1 MFASIVKAQR
11 WFEGSCAGAGY
22 TLDLFLRAAGHMLHL
37 GRKRRE
43 TLDQLALCTL
53 GSLPVVFI
61 TALFTGM
68 IVSLQTGQV
77 LRDYGQESTLGYV
90 VTVGM
95 CREMGPVFTCL
106 TLAGLVGSTYA
117 AEIGTMKVSEEVDA
131 LEVMSIDPV
140 YFLVMPRLIALAAAT
155 VVLVIFAD
163 LIGIVGGAL
172 VARASF
178 DVDLETFFQNGRSAL
193 KLKDMYGG
201 LFKSLIFGIT
211 IAVVACAQGLRAEG
225 GPAGVGRA
233 TLRSVVI
240 SFMLILVFDYLL
252 TWVIWSVLA

>member
-1 MFASIVKAQR
+1 MLAAIAKAQR
-11 WFEGSCAGAGY
+11 WFENSCLGAGY
-22 TLDLFLRAAGHMLHL
+22 TLDLLVRAAGRIVLL

-43 TLDQLALCTL
+43 TMQQLTLCAL

-77 LRDYGQESTLGYV
+77 LRDFGQESSLGYIV
-90 VTVGM
+90 AIGM

-106 TLAGLVGSTYA
+106 SLAGLVGSTYA

-140 YFLVMPRLIALAAAT
+140 YYLVMPRLIALSLAAVALT
-155 VVLVIFAD
+155 VYANV
-163 LIGIVGGAL
+163 IGIAGGAI
-172 VARASF
+172 VARANF
-178 DVDLETFFQNGRSAL
+178 DVDLEIFMKNGRDAL
-193 KLKDMYGG
+193 KMKDVYGG
-201 LFKSLIFGIT
+201 LFKSFLFGTT
-211 IAVVACAQGLRAEG
+211 IAIVACAQGLRADG

-252 TWVIWSVLA
+252 TWMIW

>member
-1 MFASIVKAQR
+1 MFATILKAQK
-11 WFEGSCAGAGY
+11 WFENSCSGAGY
-22 TLDLFLRAAGHMLHL
+22 TLDLFLRAVSQVGVL
-37 GRKRRE
+37 GRKRQE
-43 TLDQLALCTL
+43 TLGQLALCTL

-77 LRDYGQESTLGYV
+77 LRDFGQENTLGYI

-155 VVLVIFAD
+155 VALTIFAD
-163 LIGIVGGAL
+163 VIGILGGAL

-178 DVDLETFFQNGRSAL
+178 DVDLESFFQNGRSAL

-201 LFKSLIFGIT
+201 LFKSLVFGTT
-211 IAVVACAQGLRAEG
+211 IAAVACAQGLRAEG

-240 SFMLILVFDYLL
+240 SFMLILVFDYVL
-252 TWVIWSVLA
+252 TWLIWTLLG

>member
-1 MFASIVKAQR
+1 MISLIVSAQR
-11 WFEGSCAGAGY
+11 WFENSCAGAGY
-22 TLDLFLRAAGHMLHL
+22 TLDLFLRALRSILLL

-43 TLDQLALCTL
+43 TMQQLALCTL

-77 LRDYGQESTLGYV
+77 LRDFGQESSLGYI
-90 VTVGM
+90 VTIGM

-106 TLAGLVGSTYA
+106 SLAGLVGSTYA
-117 AEIGTMKVSEEVDA
+117 AEIGSMKVSEEVDA

-140 YFLVMPRLIALAAAT
+140 YYLVLPRLLALAFAS
-155 VVLVIFAD
+155 VVLTIYAD
-163 LIGIVGGAL
+163 VIGIAGGAL
-172 VARASF
+172 VARATF
-178 DVDLETFFQNGRSAL
+178 DVDLEVFIKNGRDAL
-193 KLKDMYGG
+193 KMKDVYGG
-201 LFKSLIFGIT
+201 LLKSLVFGTT
-211 IAVVACAQGLRAEG
+211 IAVVACAQGLRADG

-240 SFMLILVFDYLL
+240 SFILILVFGYLL
-252 TWVIWSVLA
+252 TWMIW

>member
-1 MFASIVKAQR
+1 MFAAIVKAQR
-11 WFEGSCAGAGY
+11 WFENSCAGAGY
-22 TLDLFLRAAGHMLHL
+22 TLDLFLRAAGQIPLL
-37 GRKRRE
+37 RRKRRE
-43 TLDQLALCTL
+43 TIQQLALCTL

-77 LRDYGQESTLGYV
+77 LRDFGQESSLGYI
-90 VTVGM
+90 VTIGM

-106 TLAGLVGSTYA
+106 SLAGLVGSTYA

-140 YFLVMPRLIALAAAT
+140 YYLVMPRLIALSLAAVALT
-155 VVLVIFAD
+155 TYANV
-163 LIGIVGGAL
+163 IGIAGGAL
-172 VARASF
+172 VARSNF
-178 DVDLETFFQNGRSAL
+178 DVDLEIFLKNGRDAL
-193 KLKDMYGG
+193 KMKDIYGG
-201 LFKSLIFGIT
+201 LLKSFLFGTT
-211 IAVVACAQGLRAEG
+211 ISIVACGQGLRADG

-252 TWVIWSVLA
+252 TWMIW

>member
-1 MFASIVKAQR
+1 MVAVLSRAQR
-11 WFEGSCAGAGY
+11 WFENSCAGAGY
-22 TLDLFLRAAGHMLHL
+22 TLDLFLRAAGHVVQV

-43 TLDQLALCTL
+43 TLAHLSLCTL

-77 LRDYGQESTLGYV
+77 LRDFGQESTLGYI
-90 VTVGM
+90 VTIGM

-106 TLAGLVGSTYA
+106 ALAGLVGSTYA

-140 YFLVMPRLIALAAAT
+140 YYLVMPRLIALSLAAVALT
-155 VVLVIFAD
+155 IYANV
-163 LIGIVGGAL
+163 IGIAGGAL
-172 VARASF
+172 VARANF
-178 DVDLETFFQNGRSAL
+178 DVDLEVFMKNGRDAL
-193 KLKDMYGG
+193 KMKDIYGG
-201 LFKSLIFGIT
+201 LLKSYMFGTT
-211 IAVVACAQGLRAEG
+211 IAIVACGQGLRAEG

-252 TWVIWSVLA
+252 TWMIW

>member
-1 MFASIVKAQR
+1 MFAAIVKVQR
-11 WFEGSCAGAGY
+11 WFEGSCSGAGY
-22 TLDLFLRAAGHMLHL
+22 TLDLLLRAGGQIVQV

-43 TLDQLALCTL
+43 TVQQLALCTL

-77 LRDYGQESTLGYV
+77 LRDFGQESTLGYI
-90 VTVGM
+90 VTIGM

-106 TLAGLVGSTYA
+106 ALAGLVGSTYA

-140 YFLVMPRLIALAAAT
+140 YYLVMPRLIALSLAAVALT
-155 VVLVIFAD
+155 IYAN
-163 LIGIVGGAL
+163 LIGVAGGAL
-172 VARASF
+172 VARSNF
-178 DVDLETFFQNGRSAL
+178 DVDLELFMKNGRDAL
-193 KLKDMYGG
+193 KMKDVYGG
-201 LFKSLIFGIT
+201 LLKSFLFGTT
-211 IAVVACAQGLRAEG
+211 IAIVACAQGLRADG

-252 TWVIWSVLA
+252 TWVIW